1 MEARIGETPLIRW
14 AAGIVTLFALAFI
27 YVPPLYL
34 LLLSFNPGLLPTVPS
49 ITNLSLRWYVAL
61 LGEQRMLVSLRES
74 LLIGATTAIAA
85 TLVALPAALA
95 FMELK
100 RGRAAWFNFVVLSM
114 FVPGVV
120 QGLVLSVV
128 FNVLNIPPSRLTVI
142 AGHMLWALPFA
153 FIVILTNLAMLKRN
167 LLLAA
172 HDLGASW
179 VRTFLDIILP
189 LIRPGIVGAL
199 TFSFLLSFNEFDRAF
214 YLVGANDTLPI
225 YMFGV
230 MRAGTSP
237 TIYSLAGSKLLLSLL
252 CVALML
258 PLMLR
263 RAVRT

>member
-1 MEARIGETPLIRW
+1 VETRIGEGARVRW
-14 AAGIVTLFALAFI
+14 TFRIVALLALAFI

-34 LLLSFNPGLLPTVPS
+34 LLLSFNPGLLPTIPS

-61 LGEQRMLVSLRES
+61 LGEQRMLVALRES
-74 LLIGATTAIAA
+74 LIIGATTAFAA

-95 FMELK
+95 FMEL
-100 RGRAAWFNFVVLSM
+100 RHGRAAWFNFVVLSM

-128 FNVLNIPPSRLTVI
+128 FNVVHIPPSRLTVV

-172 HDLGASW
+172 YDLGASW
-179 VRTFLDIILP
+179 VQTFLDVILP

-199 TFSFLLSFNEFDRAF
+199 TFSFLLSFNEFNRAF
-214 YLVGANDTLPI
+214 YLIGANDTLPI

-252 CVALML
+252 CVAVIL
-258 PLMLR
+258 PFMLR
-263 RAVRT
+263 RTARG